1 MYLCGVRVLY
11 LTYDGLTDP
20 LGRSQV
26 LPYLVGLRRRLQ
38 EGFRPDVVSFEKA
51 ERYAVSGEKLR
62 AMLSGE
68 GMDWHPQK
76 FHTQPPFLSKAYD
89 EWRFFQVASKLS
101 SEKSY
106 AAYHARSYVA
116 GWVAHRL
123 SARTGRPWL
132 FDMRG
137 FWADERRDYG
147 FWPKGHPLYDYLY
160 RIWKKR
166 EQTML
171 QTATAIIVLTEAARE
186 VLVEWGIPPQK
197 IAVIPCVADYDF
209 FHLDASKREQT
220 RAAIRYA
227 LDIPLDAV
235 VFLYSGSLAWHYA
248 PEDIVAIFEA
258 AYRIDQRTFL
268 LALTPHETASLEALI
283 QGRGLPLSQY
293 RVASAGRDEVPR
305 YLSAA
310 NAGIATVQT
319 GFSKAGSSFT
329 KVAEYLAADLP
340 VIATAIGDVKKLA
353 GQIPG
358 LFPYQTQKE
367 IPSVVEQVF
376 QFLRQERFTL
386 PAPLSVLTRPT
397 LSLEVGL
404 DRYQAVYEGL
414 FQEEGRRRVLTT

>member
-26 LPYLVGLRRRLQ
+26 LPYLVGLRQRLQ

-62 AMLSGE
+62 AMLSAE
-68 GMDWHPQK
+68 GIDWHPQK
-76 FHTQPPFLSKAYD
+76 FHTRPPFLSKAYD

-171 QTATAIIVLTEAARE
+171 QTATAIIVLTEAAQDI
-186 VLVEWGIPPQK
+186 LVEWGLPPIK

-209 FHLDASKREQT
+209 FHLDSAEREQART
-220 RAAIRYA
+220 AIRHA
-227 LDIPLDAV
+227 LNIPLEAV

-248 PEDIVAIFEA
+248 LEDIVAIFEA

-283 QGRGLPLSQY
+283 RERGLPLSQY
-293 RVASAGRDEVPR
+293 RVASAKREEMPH
-305 YLSAA
+305 YLSTAD
-310 NAGIATVQT
+310 AGIATNQPVFAKKGT
-319 GFSKAGSSFT
+319 SPT

-358 LFPYQTQKE
+358 LFPYQTREE
-367 IPSVVEQVF
+367 IPSVVERVF
-376 QFLRQERFTL
+376 QFLRHEKFAL
-386 PAPLSVLTRPT
+386 PAPLSVLTRPI

-404 DRYQAVYEGL
+404 NRYQAVYEGL
-414 FQEEGRRRVLTT
+414 FQEVERRRVLTT